1 MQNSCPSFDRQDT
14 PINMKKLLIHLFLL
28 LLSSIAISVFGQDT
42 NDKKTI
48 WAQKITTQEII
59 LDGHLNEGFWQNV
72 PEATD
77 FTMQEPREGG
87 SPSERTVVKIAFD
100 EQNLYIGVMLYDA
113 DPDGIKSFQKRR
125 DASLSTDDRFIWLL
139 DTYLDGRNAYVF
151 EINPSGLMGD
161 ALLTVGQGSS
171 INKNWDGIWRPWT
184 QIGPEGWSA
193 EIRIPFRTLN
203 FDPNK
208 DTWGINFQRTIR
220 RKNEELLWTG
230 FKRNQGLDRPQNAG
244 LLKGLT
250 SISQGLGLEVVP
262 YAKAEYGRKEE
273 NDFAEYT
280 TTSNFDA
287 GLDLNYNL
295 TSGLRAS
302 FTLNTDFAETEVDT
316 RQVNLTRFPLFFPER
331 RDFFLEGANI
341 YQFAPRSGVTPYFSR
356 RIGLEGGSPVPINYG
371 GRIIGR
377 VGKYELAAQQVRTKA
392 SGDNRPEDFT
402 AIRLKRN
409 FFKESS
415 FGVVYTRRH
424 TRDGELLDEPLQD
437 RHTFGADLSLNTS
450 TFLNKY
456 NLQFQAFMVF
466 HNSPFLLDDDT
477 DFWDRSSRGLRLNFP
492 NQPWSGAVSY
502 REFGADFDPEVGF
515 NSRNAFRRVEPQV
528 TYAPLLEKSDF
539 IRELSWRLSF
549 EHLMNLQWEKLT
561 QNIRLTPI
569 GIRLESGDE
578 FEYQFIRNYEVL
590 IRDFDILGDGS
601 IVIPLEDYVNWIHN
615 IEFSSAEFRKI
626 AYSLDVR
633 LGGFWSGTRSTFEN
647 SITLRPTPGLNI
659 SAVYV
664 YTNVNLLEGDF
675 QTNLLRFIGNYDI
688 SPFISFSLNVQYDD
702 LSEVVGLNSRFRYTI
717 TPGSDLFL
725 VYNHNW
731 IDWEDRYRTT
741 SNTAILKATYTH
753 RF

>member
-1 MQNSCPSFDRQDT
+1 MQAKKDFIIKT
-14 PINMKKLLIHLFLL
+14 PIYFLFFCLLMATVPLH
-28 LLSSIAISVFGQDT
+28 AQDT
-42 NDKKTI
+42 NDKKTV
-48 WAQKITTQEII
+48 WAKKISTQNII
-59 LDGHLNEGFWQNV
+59 LDGHLNESFWKEV

-87 SPSERTVVKIAFD
+87 VPSERTVVKIAFD

-113 DPDGIKSFQKRR
+113 DPSGIKSFQKRR
-125 DASLSTDDRFIWLL
+125 DASLSTDDRFMWIL

-184 QIGPEGWSA
+184 QIGPDGWSA

-230 FKRNQGLDRPQNAG
+230 FKRNQGLARPQNAG
-244 LLKGLT
+244 LLRGLVD
-250 SISQGLGLEVVP
+250 ISQGLGLELVP
-262 YAKAEYGRKEE
+262 YTKVEASRKAENEFT
-273 NDFAEYT
+273 NYT
-280 TTSNFDA
+280 TTSNLDA
-287 GLDLNYNL
+287 GVDLNYNL

-356 RIGLEGGSPVPINYG
+356 RIGLERGSPIPINYG

-392 SGDNRPEDFT
+392 SGDNNPEDFT
-402 AIRLKRN
+402 AIRVKRN

-415 FGVVYTRRH
+415 FGIVYTRRH
-424 TRDGELLDEPLQD
+424 TKDGELLDEPLQD

-450 TFLNKY
+450 SFLNKY
-456 NLQFQAFMVF
+456 NLQFQAFLVF
-466 HNSPFLLDDDT
+466 HNSPFLIDDGT
-477 DFWDRSSRGLRLNFP
+477 GFWDRSSRGLRINFP

-502 REFGADFDPEVGF
+502 REFGTDFDPEVGF
-515 NSRNAFRRVEPQV
+515 NRRNAFRRVEPQV
-528 TYAPLLEKSDF
+528 TFAPLIEKSDF

-561 QNIRLTPI
+561 QNIRLTPL
-569 GIRLESGDE
+569 GVRLES
-578 FEYQFIRNYEVL
+578 VM
-590 IRDFDILGDGS
+590 
-601 IVIPLEDYVNWIHN
+601 
-615 IEFSSAEFRKI
+615 
-626 AYSLDVR
+626 
-633 LGGFWSGTRSTFEN
+633 
-647 SITLRPTPGLNI
+647 
-659 SAVYV
+659 
-664 YTNVNLLEGDF
+664 
-675 QTNLLRFIGNYDI
+675 
-688 SPFISFSLNVQYDD
+688 
-702 LSEVVGLNSRFRYTI
+702 
-717 TPGSDLFL
+717 
-725 VYNHNW
+725 
-731 IDWEDRYRTT
+731 
-741 SNTAILKATYTH
+741 
-753 RF
+753 